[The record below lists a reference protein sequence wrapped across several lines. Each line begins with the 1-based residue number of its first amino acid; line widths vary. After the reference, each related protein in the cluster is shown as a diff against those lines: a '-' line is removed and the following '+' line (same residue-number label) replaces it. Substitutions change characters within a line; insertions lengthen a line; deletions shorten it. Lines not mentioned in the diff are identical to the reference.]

1 MHCFMV
7 DSQPETIA
15 AFARAR
21 EPVMSKPRVPCNR
34 FCLKE
39 GGDTDSALPLC
50 VIPGGLCKG
59 R

>member
-1 MHCFMV
+1 
-7 DSQPETIA
+7 
-15 AFARAR
+15 
-21 EPVMSKPRVPCNR
+21 MSKPRVPCNR

-59 R
+59 RWIV